1 MNTMTEAEKWRAYNL
16 AKQALGI
23 IISDYSERIG
33 LEMDKEPSDQVKID
47 QLSDERFKL
56 IRLRRSL
63 SVEDMTAIEQVN
75 KTYGPV
81 AINIIKMMDNMNKAN
96 Q

>member
-1 MNTMTEAEKWRAYNL
+1 MNTMTEAEKWRAYDL

-33 LEMDKEPSDQVKID
+33 IEMDKKPSEQVKID
-47 QLSDERFKL
+47 QLFDEQFEFD
-56 IRLRRSL
+56 RLRGSL

-75 KTYGPV
+75 KTYGPI
-81 AINIIKMMDNMNKAN
+81 AINIIKMTAINAPID
-96 Q
+96 

>member
-1 MNTMTEAEKWRAYNL
+1 MNTMTEAEKWRGYNL

-23 IISDYSERIG
+23 IISDYSERID
-33 LEMDKEPSDQVKID
+33 LEMDKESPDQAKID

-63 SVEDMTAIEQVN
+63 SVKDMTSIEHVN
-75 KTYGPV
+75 KTYGPI
-81 AINIIKMMDNMNKAN
+81 AINLIKMLDNMDKAH